1 MCKSLNVPR
10 DAAVQCA
17 IMKPAEKEN
26 EKNNLPISNKVRIQ
40 SQLFVITERKGKY
53 GSKRPYEAEVK
64 QNVYLN

>member
-17 IMKPAEKEN
+17 IMKPAEKKN
-26 EKNNLPISNKVRIQ
+26 EKNNRPISNKVRIL
-40 SQLFVITERKGKY
+40 SQVFVITERKEKHV
-53 GSKRPYEAEVK
+53 RPEEAEVK

>member
-26 EKNNLPISNKVRIQ
+26 EKTNLPISKKVRIL
-40 SQLFVITERKGKY
+40 SQVFVITERKGKY
-53 GSKRPYEAEVK
+53 ARPEEAEVK